1 MSPSPASLTENIE
14 DATTLIG
21 DPASSFPLLI
31 CFHGSGD
38 SCASWTPLAT
48 LLGTKYR
55 VLLWDRQDPSLKPEA
70 AIRQILK
77 YLDQAKLP
85 PPYVLVAHSYGGLFA
100 RLFLQQRRNEV
111 AGMALIETG
120 QETET
125 SNGVEKAQYKKQI
138 LGNKPLVVIR
148 GNTLI
153 GKWKQYEEAI
163 AAGADATSPGFLAQK
178 QLLDATDKEDE
189 RLKKAQLALS
199 RCHRYVHIP
208 DCGHDVIQQRPE
220 VVVREVSW
228 ITENLQRTSDTT
240 AVGRKASVWLRSL
253 KKRVFG

>member
-1 MSPSPASLTENIE
+1 MPAESTIITKYP
-14 DATTLIG
+14 ATLIG
-21 DPASSFPLLI
+21 DPANSSPLII

-38 SCASWTPLAT
+38 SCASWIPLAE

-55 VLLWDRQDPSLKPEA
+55 VLLWDRQDPYMKPES
-70 AIRQILK
+70 IINGILW

-85 PPYVLVAHSYGGLFA
+85 PPYVLVAHSYGGMFL
-100 RLFLQQRRNEV
+100 RLFLDRKHPDV
-111 AGMALIETG
+111 AGVVLVETG
-120 QETET
+120 QEAET
-125 SNGVEKAQYKKQI
+125 GKGIEERQYRNQI

-153 GKWKQYEEAI
+153 GKWKQYEEALV
-163 AAGADATSPGFLAQK
+163 ATEGKTSPNLVAQK
-178 QLLDATDKEDE
+178 QMLDAADKEDE

-220 VVVREVSW
+220 AVVKEVTW
-228 ITENLQRTSDTT
+228 VMDHLQPTSEHSTM
-240 AVGRKASVWLRSL
+240 GLKALVWLKNL
-253 KKRVFG
+253 KERFLG

>member
-1 MSPSPASLTENIE
+1 MPAESTMTSKYP
-14 DATTLIG
+14 ATLIG
-21 DPASSFPLLI
+21 DPANPSPLII

-38 SCASWTPLAT
+38 SCASWTPLAE

-55 VLLWDRQDPSLKPEA
+55 VLLWDRQDPYMKPES
-70 AIRQILK
+70 IINGILW

-85 PPYVLVAHSYGGLFA
+85 PPYVLIAHSYGGMFA
-100 RLFLQQRRNEV
+100 RLFLQRKHPDV
-111 AGMALIETG
+111 AGVVLVETG
-120 QETET
+120 QEAET
-125 SNGVEKAQYKKQI
+125 GKGIEEKQYKSQI

-153 GKWKQYEEAI
+153 GKWKQYEEAL
-163 AAGADATSPGFLAQK
+163 AAAEGKASPSLIAQK
-178 QLLDATDKEDE
+178 QMLDAADKEDE

-220 VVVREVSW
+220 EVVKEVNW
-228 ITENLQRTSDTT
+228 VMEHLQPPSEHST
-240 AVGRKASVWLRSL
+240 VGLKALVWLRSL
-253 KKRVFG
+253 KERLLG